1 MVECGIKNYDDEATI
16 NGMNSLP
23 NFMKIRQ
30 LFQKLL
36 VGDTQT
42 AW

>member
-1 MVECGIKNYDDEATI
+1 
-16 NGMNSLP
+16 MNSLP

-42 AW
+42 AWWSH